1 MGRAGGPR
9 REARAEPEGSLTM
22 QVQVD
27 GVRLNYRL
35 VGEGPVLAFAHSLGM
50 DHTQWE
56 QQERHFQG
64 RYRVLSYDARG
75 HGASDKPPGPY
86 RIEQLGEDFYGL
98 LRALGIERAVAIG
111 LSMGGMAAQA
121 LAAAHPDAVAGL
133 VLLDTTCW
141 YGEDG
146 PQQWEER
153 ARTAETQ
160 GLAAL
165 VDLQL
170 QRWFSDRTRAEHPAV
185 VERAKQVFL
194 ANDVAAYAAACR
206 ALGALD
212 LRGKVE
218 SIRCPTLIVVGEEDY
233 ATPVSMAED
242 LHRRIPNSEL
252 VVLPGVRHLSPVE
265 APETVNAHIERFLQR
280 IGW

>member
-1 MGRAGGPR
+1 
-9 REARAEPEGSLTM
+9 M
-22 QVQVD
+22 QAQVD

-50 DHTQWE
+50 DLTQWE
-56 QQERHFQG
+56 QQERYFEG

-86 RIEQLGEDFYGL
+86 SIEQFGEDFYGL
-98 LRALGIERAVAIG
+98 LRALGIGRAVAIG
-111 LSMGGMAAQA
+111 MSMGGMAAQA
-121 LAAAHPDAVAGL
+121 LAVAHPDAVAAL

-141 YGEDG
+141 YLEDG
-146 PQQWEER
+146 PQQWEAR
-153 ARTAETQ
+153 AKAAQEQ
-160 GLAAL
+160 GLSSL
-165 VDLQL
+165 IDFQL
-170 QRWFSDRTRAEHPAV
+170 QRWFSDRTRAENPGL

-194 ANDVAAYAAACR
+194 ANDVAAYAASCR

-233 ATPVSMAED
+233 ATPVSMSED

-252 VVLPGVRHLSPVE
+252 VVLPGVRHLSAME
-265 APETVNAHIERFLQR
+265 AADPVNAQIERFLQR